1 MLGIPQMSAPRG
13 QLTSLHGGPTPSQA
27 ARKRA
32 LQEDAA
38 RTLRLQMQEKKA
50 RVDEDKRRMDE
61 EEERMDARMAR
72 ER

>member
-1 MLGIPQMSAPRG
+1 
-13 QLTSLHGGPTPSQA
+13 
-27 ARKRA
+27 